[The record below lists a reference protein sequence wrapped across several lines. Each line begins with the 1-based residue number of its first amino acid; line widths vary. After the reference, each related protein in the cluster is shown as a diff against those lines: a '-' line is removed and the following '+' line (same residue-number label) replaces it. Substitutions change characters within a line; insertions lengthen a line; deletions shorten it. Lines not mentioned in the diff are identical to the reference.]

1 MKIAAT
7 ISDAGMALNV
17 GGPVNQTTHI
27 IDIPDS
33 FLPLKVMQFL
43 SGRDR
48 PNAYWSMS
56 LTLVDE
62 EKPDEDAR
70 PSSMVGYGTRS
81 K

>member
-7 ISDAGMALNV
+7 ISDVGMALNV
-17 GGPVNQTTHI
+17 GGPVNQSTHI

-33 FLPLKVMQFL
+33 FLPLKVIQFL
-43 SGRDR
+43 DGKDR
-48 PNAYWSMS
+48 PNAYWSMT

-62 EKPDEDAR
+62 
-70 PSSMVGYGTRS
+70 S

>member
-27 IDIPDS
+27 IEIPDS
-33 FLPLKVMQFL
+33 CLPMKVKQFL
-43 SGRDR
+43 EGKDR
-48 PNAYWSMS
+48 PNAYWSLS

-62 EKPDEDAR
+62 
-70 PSSMVGYGTRS
+70 S

>member
-7 ISDAGMALNV
+7 ISDAGMALNI

-27 IDIPDS
+27 IDVPDEC
-33 FLPLKVMQFL
+33 LPLKVRHFL
-43 SGRDR
+43 AGMDR

-62 EKPDEDAR
+62 
-70 PSSMVGYGTRS
+70 S